1 MGLDF
6 NFAFQRAMQEL
17 EYLKDDLTLE
27 QRKKKAYDIATQAE
41 ERGQLKQ
48 SLSETL
54 KDTQPL
60 SQWMQPR
67 SAGTPQYTSQPITQ
81 LQMGTET
88 EPFSNKSLY
97 TNVPQNYPDQR
108 ILQTLTGQGQ
118 PYQEPLPP
126 QAGTPQANIQM
137 YAQGLGAGL
146 PEGIAKEL
154 VNMQTPK
161 QPDMDRITV
170 YDQQGNARSVVV
182 PKNQPYNPQEGESLI
197 KPNEKINRAQSSDIR
212 SEILRRFSEVVPVEK
227 IGASMTTAGNID
239 ETLFYKTVLS
249 DKGKESYNY
258 INKQAETYSQKGDT
272 PSEAIDKAIE
282 DNFKRLKRQG
292 IDYDYENKRWVDIRA
307 KEIKLPSEIKSVSQA
322 MQYLKSQ
329 GMSEEEA
336 KNWLRS
342 Q

>member
-1 MGLDF
+1 
-6 NFAFQRAMQEL
+6 
-17 EYLKDDLTLE
+17 
-27 QRKKKAYDIATQAE
+27 
-41 ERGQLKQ
+41 
-48 SLSETL
+48 
-54 KDTQPL
+54 
-60 SQWMQPR
+60 
-67 SAGTPQYTSQPITQ
+67 
-81 LQMGTET
+81 
-88 EPFSNKSLY
+88 
-97 TNVPQNYPDQR
+97 
-108 ILQTLTGQGQ
+108 
-118 PYQEPLPP
+118 
-126 QAGTPQANIQM
+126 
-137 YAQGLGAGL
+137 
-146 PEGIAKEL
+146 
-154 VNMQTPK
+154 
-161 QPDMDRITV
+161 MDRITV

-292 IDYDYENKRWVDIRA
+292 IDYDYENKRWVDTRA